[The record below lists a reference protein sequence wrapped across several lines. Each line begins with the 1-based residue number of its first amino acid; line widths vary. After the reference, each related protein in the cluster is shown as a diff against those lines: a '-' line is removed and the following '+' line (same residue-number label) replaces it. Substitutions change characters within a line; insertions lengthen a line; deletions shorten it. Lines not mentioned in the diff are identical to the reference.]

1 MATKKPYKGHTNLY
15 KHVIAVRVPDA
26 VYDAV
31 MKRVAKKQLKY
42 PRYSDAEVMR
52 KALVKHLKEKG
63 YLDKDKNYL

>member
-1 MATKKPYKGHTNLY
+1 MAKKPYKNQDKLY
-15 KHVIAVRVPDA
+15 KHTLTVRVPDA

-31 MKRVAKKQLKY
+31 MKRVTNKQLKY